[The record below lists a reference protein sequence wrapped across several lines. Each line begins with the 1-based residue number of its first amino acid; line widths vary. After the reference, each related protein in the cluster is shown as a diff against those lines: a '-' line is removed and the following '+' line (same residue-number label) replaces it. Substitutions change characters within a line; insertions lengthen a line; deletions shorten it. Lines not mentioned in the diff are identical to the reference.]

1 MNEQAEGRKIY
12 LNNYMVAGYYP
23 NENEILVSK
32 HWIKKSG
39 FNGKLVITDGMLS
52 EGPIAYECDF
62 ATGKQVIPEVN
73 KPQYPEPF
81 WMVWVSGT
89 RGPAYQHYDKASAER
104 EAERLARLSGNEGRD
119 VYVLEVVAS
128 CKAEVPP
135 VEWIR

>member
-12 LNNYMVAGYYP
+12 LNNYIVAGYYP
-23 NENEILVSK
+23 NENEIRVSR
-32 HWIKKSG
+32 HWIKESG
-39 FNGKLVITDGMLS
+39 FNGKLVINKGIFGS
-52 EGPIAYECDF
+52 EGNLYEYDF
-62 ATGKQVIPEVN
+62 ATGEQVIPEVS